1 MSASEDSIVVTE
13 SQKVV
18 LSNCQGGIGIKI
30 VGGKTSSGASY
41 GIFVKK
47 TIPGSPAERDGCL
60 REGDKIV
67 KVNKEDFRSVS
78 NERAMSV
85 LLNAAKAGVVAF
97 LIERSE
103 TSKREYGDLVG
114 TLNNGI
120 SPMKYGTSPQSFP
133 QHTTRPSVVSPTTIE
148 KRSWVLAEGRMSP
161 LSPGRSLPSNFGTPA
176 TSSVAKPVIN
186 SQKEVSPVGGKSNH
200 GNCSTNGERPSS
212 VPESIG
218 DSGLQSSSSTLTNM
232 SHLTVACFSLR
243 NGLGMSITGGS
254 NHVDGP
260 SVIVKELINGGDV
273 ECDGQIKQG
282 DQIVSI
288 NGESFLNVTHEEAKM
303 KLTQLKL
310 RTEKEFEITYI
321 SHALSSLEKRE
332 NDFGTDNPMIS
343 STTVDGLAASVK
355 ESSNLSRPEFI
366 QKQLGSQTSK
376 AQHFDENENYLY
388 HPKEITHP
396 KYFPANEHFSSVM
409 QASIQPSSIPF
420 YLQQD
425 LALSPELSSTR
436 TSMST
441 SQNFENGGKPSR
453 VKRSP
458 KRRLSLAPTSRLRVE
473 KLEVALSYLGIHLT
487 PQQQE
492 GIRGKLHMD
501 AAGLVSY
508 GEFVNVAQEVLSVE
522 LQDRSQA
529 LNQGRLRFALRD
541 VEKNGL
547 ALAYPMPKTND
558 DAIEDLKRQ
567 RDDALADARELR
579 KRLDEKESSKIAEAE
594 QLESIKRTA
603 NEALEESMA
612 LQDQVFLV
620 TQAKMA
626 ADEKDQEYEEVIR
639 LLEDE
644 LRLVKSKGTPKQ
656 QEFKDSQKKVI
667 VLGCQLRKMEVIKRT
682 YEVAT
687 KRLLGFA
694 EHVHDCLKRGVLSP
708 STLHSSNPPQDEKD
722 VARNGHENVQQAPG
736 YLSHRHT
743 SQKLADEARDLVRGV
758 RVLLEEEPLPFG
770 WEEAYTSEGERY
782 FINHVT
788 QITSWLHPIT
798 HTITTKQSTEDV

>member
-47 TIPGSPAERDGCL
+47 TIPGSPAERDCCL
-60 REGDKIV
+60 REGDKIIE
-67 KVNKEDFRSVS
+67 VNNEDFRAVS
-78 NERAMSV
+78 NERAMNV
-85 LLNAAKAGVVAF
+85 LLNAAKTGVVTF
-97 LIERSE
+97 LIERSD
-103 TSKREYGDLVG
+103 TSKREYEDLVG

-120 SPMKYGTSPQSFP
+120 SPIKYGNSPQAFP
-133 QHTTRPSVVSPTTIE
+133 QHTGRPSATSPTTIE

-161 LSPGRSLPSNFGTPA
+161 LSPGRSSPSNFGTPTA
-176 TSSVAKPVIN
+176 PSGAKPVIN
-186 SQKEVSPVGGKSNH
+186 SKEEISPVGGKSNH

-212 VPESIG
+212 LAESNG
-218 DSGLQSSSSTLTNM
+218 DSGLQSSSSTLANM
-232 SHLTVACFSLR
+232 SHVTVACFSLR
-243 NGLGMSITGGS
+243 TGLGMSITGGS
-254 NHVDGP
+254 NHIDGP
-260 SVIVKELINGGDV
+260 SVIVKELIDGGDV

-310 RTEKEFEITYI
+310 RTENFEITYI
-321 SHALSSLEKRE
+321 SHGLSSLEKRGE
-332 NDFGTDNPMIS
+332 DFDAEDNPMINS
-343 STTVDGLAASVK
+343 STVGGPVASVK
-355 ESSNLSRPEFI
+355 ESSNLSRPELS

-376 AQHFDENENYLY
+376 AHHLDENDNY
-388 HPKEITHP
+388 HSNEIMQPKH
-396 KYFPANEHFSSVM
+396 FPENEHFSSVM

-436 TSMST
+436 TTLST
-441 SQNFENGGKPSR
+441 SQNFENGGRPSR

-473 KLEVALSYLGIHLT
+473 KLEVALSYLGMHLT

-492 GIRGKLHMD
+492 GIRGKLHVD

-508 GEFVNVAQEVLSVE
+508 GEFVNVVQEVLSVE
-522 LQDRSQA
+522 LQDQSQA

-541 VEKNGL
+541 VENGL
-547 ALAYPMPKTND
+547 ALDYPVPKVND

-567 RDDALADARELR
+567 LDDALAEARDLR
-579 KRLDEKESSKIAEAE
+579 KRLDKKESSKIAEAE
-594 QLESIKRTA
+594 KLESIRRTA

-656 QEFKDSQKKVI
+656 QEFKDLQKKVVI
-667 VLGCQLRKMEVIKRT
+667 LGCQLRKMEVIKRT

-694 EHVHDCLKRGVLSP
+694 EHVHDCLKRGVLSS
-708 STLHSSNPPQDEKD
+708 STLHSSNPLQDERD
-722 VARNGHENVQQAPG
+722 VRSGHENLQQAPG

-798 HTITTKQSTEDV
+798 HTTKQSTEDV

>member
-60 REGDKIV
+60 QEGDKIV
-67 KVNKEDFRSVS
+67 EVNNEDFRTVS
-78 NERAMSV
+78 NERAMNV
-85 LLNAAKAGVVAF
+85 LLNAAKTGVVTF
-97 LIERSE
+97 LIERSD
-103 TSKREYGDLVG
+103 TSKREYADLVG

-120 SPMKYGTSPQSFP
+120 SPIKYGNSPQAFP
-133 QHTTRPSVVSPTTIE
+133 QLAARPSATSPTTIE

-161 LSPGRSLPSNFGTPA
+161 LSPGRVSPSNFGAPA
-176 TSSVAKPVIN
+176 APAGAKPVIN
-186 SQKEVSPVGGKSNH
+186 SKKEASPVGGKSNH

-212 VPESIG
+212 LAESNG
-218 DSGLQSSSSTLTNM
+218 DSGLQSSSSTLANM
-232 SHLTVACFSLR
+232 SHLMVARFSLR

-260 SVIVKELINGGDV
+260 SVIVKELIDGGDV

-321 SHALSSLEKRE
+321 SHGLSSLEKRE
-332 NDFGTDNPMIS
+332 KDFGENNPMINS
-343 STTVDGLAASVK
+343 STVGGPAASVK
-355 ESSNLSRPEFI
+355 ESSNLSRPELSR
-366 QKQLGSQTSK
+366 KQLGSQTSK
-376 AQHFDENENYLY
+376 AHHLDENDNY
-388 HPKEITHP
+388 HSNEVMQPKH
-396 KYFPANEHFSSVM
+396 FPANEHFSSVM

-436 TSMST
+436 TTLST
-441 SQNFENGGKPSR
+441 SQNFENGSKPSG

-492 GIRGKLHMD
+492 GIRGKLHVD
-501 AAGLVSY
+501 AAGLISY

-529 LNQGRLRFALRD
+529 LNQGKLRFALHD

-547 ALAYPMPKTND
+547 ALDYPMPKIND

-567 RDDALADARELR
+567 LDDALAEARELR
-579 KRLDEKESSKIAEAE
+579 KRLDKKESSKVAEVE
-594 QLESIKRTA
+594 KLEGIRRTA

-612 LQDQVFLV
+612 LQDQVFLA

-626 ADEKDQEYEEVIR
+626 ADEKDEEYEEVIR

-644 LRLVKSKGTPKQ
+644 LRLVKSKGMPKQ
-656 QEFKDSQKKVI
+656 QEFKDLQKKVI
-667 VLGCQLRKMEVIKRT
+667 ILGCQLRKMEVIKRT

-694 EHVHDCLKRGVLSP
+694 EHVHDCLKSGILSP
-708 STLHSSNPPQDEKD
+708 STLHSSNPLQDERD
-722 VARNGHENVQQAPG
+722 VRNAHENVQQAPG

-743 SQKLADEARDLVRGV
+743 SQKLVDEARDLVRGV

-798 HTITTKQSTEDV
+798 HTTKQSTEDV